1 MVKTTFGFCNTAKRN
16 FAQLGNL
23 KPILIYNRKNHNMR
37 IQILAALIIGQVLLS
52 NSVSYSQDTLINSSP
67 TEISIAE
74 AIASEM
80 VDVKITGSYDPRI
93 FHEVVDKNGNH
104 YGKCMAMVLQSKI
117 DTFALLKLDC
127 GTQLVPTDSSVQTMI
142 VTREAIFPLYPKRA
156 YVTTFYSMCGELHD
170 ASPDIS
176 TAFSIGELGD
186 TGLVK
191 LANYLGDNY
200 IQNMPGQHALWA
212 YTDQADFEEL
222 KKYGAD
228 SLSIEITKDI
238 LYRLGLETKLS
249 PKLVI
254 APSEESNKFSLNRYL
269 VFSALGLIVILTST
283 IVILIINRP
292 KNDRPIT

>member
-1 MVKTTFGFCNTAKRN
+1 M
-16 FAQLGNL
+16 
-23 KPILIYNRKNHNMR
+23 YNRIDQYMSTKTLT
-37 IQILAALIIGQVLLS
+37 ILFLVQLLLS
-52 NSVSYSQDTLINSSP
+52 NSASYAQDTISNSSP
-67 TEISIAE
+67 AEISITE

-80 VDVKITGSYDPRI
+80 LDVTITGSYDPRI
-93 FHEVVDKNGNH
+93 FYEVVDKNGNH
-104 YGKCMAMVLQSKI
+104 YGKCMAIVLQSKI

-200 IQNMPGQHALWA
+200 IQNMHGQHALWA
-212 YTDQADFEEL
+212 YTDQAYFEEL

-228 SLSIEITKDI
+228 SVSIEITKEI

-249 PKLVI
+249 PKLEV
-254 APSEESNKFSLNRYL
+254 APSEESNELSINRYL
-269 VFSALGLIVILTST
+269 LFSGLGLLVILTSA
-283 IVILIINRP
+283 IVILIINRS
-292 KNDRPIT
+292 KNDRPVA